1 MNVLLGGDLILEVQ
15 DKRSGMLSLSLRFRL
30 ILRLSTGLKMEWIL
44 SIDFYKENL
53 TRDLEQKEST
63 SFMNIFGLRILTGK
77 S

>member
-15 DKRSGMLSLSLRFRL
+15 DRRSEMLLLSLRFRL
-30 ILRLSTGLKMEWIL
+30 ILRLSTGLKMELIL

-53 TRDLEQKEST
+53 TRDLEPKEST
-63 SFMNIFGLRILTGK
+63 SFMNIFGSRILNGK